1 MCVDQV
7 ISIPDNDYL
16 SALVATTMQ
25 ADLLILLSDV
35 DGECEVK
42 APSNYL
48 VLSVI
53 VI

>member
-42 APSNYL
+42 APSIYL